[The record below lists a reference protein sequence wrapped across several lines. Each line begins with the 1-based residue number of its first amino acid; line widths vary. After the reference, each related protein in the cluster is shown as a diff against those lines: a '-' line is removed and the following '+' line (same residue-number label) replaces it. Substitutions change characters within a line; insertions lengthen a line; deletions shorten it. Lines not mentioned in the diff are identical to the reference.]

1 MENISRF
8 HAAQADKSWGD
19 LYYHVITGI
28 INERD
33 YKRGAE
39 LGVAFG
45 GHAEHI
51 LENTRLEKLY
61 GVDLY
66 KDYGGTTD
74 AFFWDGVQYQQ
85 KNYDDLY
92 EFTIGRMSSFGE
104 RFSLIRKTT
113 TEAASDVKEELDFVF
128 IDALH
133 TDQGVTEDLNN
144 WFPKVRTGGMISGHD
159 YNHSNFP
166 GVSEAVNRF
175 ASLNNLTIKEADGHV
190 WWAIKE

>member
-1 MENISRF
+1 MENISTF
-8 HAAQADKSWGD
+8 HADQADKSWGD
-19 LYYHVITGI
+19 LYYHVISGI
-28 INERD
+28 INERE

-51 LENTRLEKLY
+51 LKNTRLEKLY

-92 EFTIGRMSSFGE
+92 EFTINRMSPFGE
-104 RFSLIRKTT
+104 RFSLIRKST
-113 TEAASDVKEELDFVF
+113 TEASSDVKEELDFVF

-133 TDQGVTEDLNN
+133 TDEGVTADLNH

-166 GVSEAVNRF
+166 GVSNAVNRF
-175 ASLNNLTIKEADGHV
+175 ASSNNLKINEADGHV

>member
-1 MENISRF
+1 MENISNS

-19 LYYHVITGI
+19 LYYHVISGI
-28 INERD
+28 INEKNYR
-33 YKRGAE
+33 RGAE

-51 LENTRLEKLY
+51 LKNTDIEKLY

-66 KDYGGTTD
+66 ENYSETTD
-74 AFFWDGVQYQQ
+74 AFFWNGIKYQQ
-85 KNYDDLY
+85 NNYDDLY
-92 EFTIGRMSSFGE
+92 NFTLNRMSPFEE

-113 TEAASDVKEELDFVF
+113 TEAASDVNEELDFVF

-133 TDQGVTEDLNN
+133 TDEGVTEDLNY
-144 WFPKVRTGGMISGHD
+144 WFPKVRRGGMISGHD

-166 GVSEAVNRF
+166 GVSNAVNRF
-175 ASLNNLTIKEADGHV
+175 ASANGLDIKADDGHV

>member
-1 MENISRF
+1 MENISNS

-19 LYYHVITGI
+19 LYYHVISGI
-28 INERD
+28 INEKNYR
-33 YKRGAE
+33 RGAE

-51 LENTRLEKLY
+51 LKNTGIEKLY

-66 KDYGGTTD
+66 ENYSETTD
-74 AFFWDGVQYQQ
+74 AFFWNGIKYQQ
-85 KNYDDLY
+85 NNYDDLY
-92 EFTIGRMSSFGE
+92 NFTLNRMSSFEE

-113 TEAASDVKEELDFVF
+113 TEAASDVNEELDFVF

-133 TDQGVTEDLNN
+133 TDEGVTEDLNY
-144 WFPKVRTGGMISGHD
+144 WFPKVRKGGMISGHD
-159 YNHSNFP
+159 YNHCNFP
-166 GVSEAVNRF
+166 GVSNAVNRF
-175 ASLNNLTIKEADGHV
+175 ASVNRLNIKADDGHV

>member
-1 MENISRF
+1 MENISNF

-19 LYYHVITGI
+19 LYYHVISGI
-28 INERD
+28 IREKNYRV
-33 YKRGAE
+33 GAE

-51 LENTRLEKLY
+51 LKNTRLEKLY

-66 KDYGGTTD
+66 KNYEGTTD
-74 AFFWDGVQYQQ
+74 SFFWNGMQYQQ

-92 EFTIGRMSSFGE
+92 EFTINRMSPFGE

-113 TEAASDVKEELDFVF
+113 ADASSDIKDELDFVF

-133 TDQGVTEDLNN
+133 TDEGVYADLTY
-144 WFPKVRTGGMISGHD
+144 WFPKVRKGGMISGHD
-159 YNHSNFP
+159 YNHPNFP
-166 GVSEAVNRF
+166 GVSDAVNRF
-175 ASLNNLTIKEADGHV
+175 AFSNNLEIKEADGHV

>member
-1 MENISRF
+1 MENISQF
-8 HAAQADKSWGD
+8 HAEQADKSWGD
-19 LYYHVITGI
+19 LYYHVISGI
-28 INERD
+28 INERS

-45 GHAEHI
+45 GHSEHI
-51 LENTRLEKLY
+51 LNNTGLEKLY

-66 KDYGGTTD
+66 KDYPATTD
-74 AFFWDGVQYQQ
+74 AFFWNGIQYQQ

-92 EFTIGRMSSFGE
+92 SFTLDRMSQFGE

-113 TEAASDVKEELDFVF
+113 TEAASEINDELDFVF

-133 TDQGVTEDLNN
+133 TDEGVTEDLNH
-144 WFPKVRTGGMISGHD
+144 WFPKVRKGGMISGHD

-166 GVSEAVNRF
+166 GVSDAVNRF
-175 ASLNNLTIKEADGHV
+175 ASSNGLNIKADDGHV